1 MPHLWQNNSSHK
13 IWCFNSVKDLMI
25 QKNLKGE
32 CFVLY
37 GIEVSTPYGID
48 EGMLETYGFVS
59 TTNHEGQKIRASRK

>member
-1 MPHLWQNNSSHK
+1 
-13 IWCFNSVKDLMI
+13 MI

-48 EGMLETYGFVS
+48 EGMVETYGFVS